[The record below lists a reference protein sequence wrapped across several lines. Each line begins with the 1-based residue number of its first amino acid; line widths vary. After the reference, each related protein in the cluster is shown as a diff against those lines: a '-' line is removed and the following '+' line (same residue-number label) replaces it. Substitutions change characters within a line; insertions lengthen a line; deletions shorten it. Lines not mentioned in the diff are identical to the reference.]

1 MIHVYLK
8 AQQWLSPGRERR
20 QYGFTMIE
28 LLVVITIITLLVG
41 GGIAA
46 FIEFNDRQVLQA
58 AAKDVQS
65 IFRTAQKRARS
76 GAKPEGCDQLDGF
89 TVRGQAGSNS
99 YQLIA
104 QCTVAAQSTE
114 IITQSYTFDPN
125 VSFETNLDV
134 EFQALHGGVVGAGTV
149 IVSTTGG
156 KSYQFLV
163 DSGGAVTQGSFREQQ
178 NPPGQ

>member
-1 MIHVYLK
+1 MIALLNP
-8 AQQWLSPGRERR
+8 AQTLHPR
-20 QYGFTMIE
+20 QKNVAQRGFTMIE

-46 FIEFNDRQVLQA
+46 FIEFNDRQTLQA

-89 TVRGQAGSNS
+89 SVRGQAGGNS

-104 QCTVAAQSTE
+104 ICTLPSGSTE
-114 IITQSYTFDPN
+114 IVTQSYTFDPN
-125 VSFETNLDV
+125 VSFESNLDLK
-134 EFQALHGGVVGAGTV
+134 FQALHGGVTGAGSV
-149 IVSTTGG
+149 ILSSSGG

-163 DSGGAVTQGSFREQQ
+163 DQGGAVTQGSFRDQQ